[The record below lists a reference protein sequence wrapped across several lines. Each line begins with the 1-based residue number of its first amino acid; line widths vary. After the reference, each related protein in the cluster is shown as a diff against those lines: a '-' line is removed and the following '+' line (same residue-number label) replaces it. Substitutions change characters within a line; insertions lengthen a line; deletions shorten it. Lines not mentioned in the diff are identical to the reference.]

1 MIVLKPRVH
10 ALFTSSI
17 KRLTDAGVS
26 PTPEEILWIHA
37 LSEKAVRPDRLS
49 TPAFLDSA
57 IKVGRVWLY
66 PPSIQAYMWLDE
78 YALKW
83 WKKSP
88 SMTLWSIAF
97 GMAYS
102 KTHDVFPKL
111 TSRKRAYFIVRK
123 WSFLNLTISRNA
135 LADAIDALTADEGDY
150 EEIPPHNK
158 KRIQVESTE
167 WGDIITMLCGAY
179 HRPPE
184 DFLWKVSTNTCLA
197 MIAKAPLPQG
207 YERPTISSAEVQ
219 ALFELRMTLNEIE
232 RRHKTEEADGEQ

>member
-1 MIVLKPRVH
+1 
-10 ALFTSSI
+10 
-17 KRLTDAGVS
+17 
-26 PTPEEILWIHA
+26 
-37 LSEKAVRPDRLS
+37 
-49 TPAFLDSA
+49 
-57 IKVGRVWLY
+57 
-66 PPSIQAYMWLDE
+66 
-78 YALKW
+78 
-83 WKKSP
+83 
-88 SMTLWSIAF
+88 MTLWSIAF

-232 RRHKTEEADGEQ
+232 RRHKTEGADSE